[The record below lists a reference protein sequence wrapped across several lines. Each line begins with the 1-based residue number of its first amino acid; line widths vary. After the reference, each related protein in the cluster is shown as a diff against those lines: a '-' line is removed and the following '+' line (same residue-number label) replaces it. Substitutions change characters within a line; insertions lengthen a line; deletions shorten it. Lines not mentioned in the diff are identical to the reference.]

1 MFIRIRAVIV
11 GSVYCLRYL
20 EILCNYT
27 TVLMKHYIICP
38 CHVIICKTVMHA
50 GLLVSHNKGGRVSHG
65 TQWYGGQ
72 APISSLVMRVEIGK
86 LLHSVTL
93 FARH

>member
-1 MFIRIRAVIV
+1 VFIRIRAVIV
-11 GSVYCLRYL
+11 GSVQCVHYL
-20 EILCNYT
+20 EFLCNYT

-38 CHVIICKTVMHA
+38 CHVIIRKIIMHA
-50 GLLVSHNKGGRVSHG
+50 CLLVTIRGMSHG

-72 APISSLVMRVEIGK
+72 AKISSLVMCDEIGK
-86 LLHSVTL
+86 LLHSVTF